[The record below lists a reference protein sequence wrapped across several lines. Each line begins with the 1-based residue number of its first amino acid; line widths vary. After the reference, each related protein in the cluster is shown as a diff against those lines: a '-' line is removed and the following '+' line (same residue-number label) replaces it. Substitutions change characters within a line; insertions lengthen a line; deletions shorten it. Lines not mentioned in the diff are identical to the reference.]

1 MLISKLCFNLFN
13 SFENLSS
20 NPFVMLKDRGNFS
33 FPILL
38 HVKSRNIRNGFELR
52 CSMGQNAACSGM
64 GEQRQHKSILYDI
77 DYIRDDGYR
86 ENELENNRNVY
97 YKNKLCKMI
106 K

>member
-64 GEQRQHKSILYDI
+64 SEPCQRLHKSIQYDTIPYDI
-77 DYIRDDGYR
+77 DY
-86 ENELENNRNVY
+86 
-97 YKNKLCKMI
+97 MI
-106 K
+106 